1 MGELWAKRE
10 VDCKAFKPFDE
21 MFEKIYSEMKV
32 PLSPPSLS
40 LSTGYK
46 VAGRHKRSRVPSA
59 LAGGLTLGGLV
70 SAAASR
76 WGGGG

>member
-32 PLSPPSLS
+32 PLSPPLS
-40 LSTGYK
+40 LSPPVTKSRG
-46 VAGRHKRSRVPSA
+46 GTNGLECPRH
-59 LAGGLTLGGLV
+59 
-70 SAAASR
+70 
-76 WGGGG
+76 